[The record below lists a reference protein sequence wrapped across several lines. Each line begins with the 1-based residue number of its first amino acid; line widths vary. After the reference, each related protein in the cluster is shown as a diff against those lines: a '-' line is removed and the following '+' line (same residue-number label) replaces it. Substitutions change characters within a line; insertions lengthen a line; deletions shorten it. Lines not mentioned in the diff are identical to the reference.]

1 MEQYGFVVPGNPY
14 DRLQFDQQAQQQDAQ
29 QQQQQQQQQQ
39 LLWMSHTAV
48 KQAAQQ
54 VKQQLEQRQQQAA
67 TSSGLGFTAAH
78 VDGAVTS
85 IIPAAGWTNLRQYK
99 QVTAGSTVARAQ
111 QLLASVQAQLAGFPT
126 TAAEDRLLLQQ
137 ISRRMRQRKGR
148 QAWKVRQGSSTTAV
162 GDGQNI
168 SDRRLFAAVQY
179 RLERKA
185 LLQAAMHLLQ
195 RIHAELGSSC

>member
-1 MEQYGFVVPGNPY
+1 MEQYGFIVPGNPY
-14 DRLQFDQQAQQQDAQ
+14 DRVQFDQQGQRQ
-29 QQQQQQQQQQ
+29 QQQQQQ
-39 LLWMSHTAV
+39 WMSHTAV

-54 VKQQLEQRQQQAA
+54 VKQQLQQQAA
-67 TSSGLGFTAAH
+67 TNSVLGFTAAH
-78 VDGAVTS
+78 VDGAVAS
-85 IIPAAGWTNLRQYK
+85 VISAAGWTNLRHYK

-137 ISRRMRQRKGR
+137 ISRRLRKGR
-148 QAWKVRQGSSTTAV
+148 QAWKVRQGSSKSDAGNGWDV
-162 GDGQNI
+162 

-185 LLQAAMHLLQ
+185 LLEAAMHVLQ
-195 RIHAELGSSC
+195 GIHGESG